1 MCTLYSVHIRILNPD
16 VRHFR
21 KRQLPKS
28 FRAAVLGP
36 ICILQRPRRPNLT
49 IGKLPLGKLH
59 NLEIGT
65 WEIVTWEV
73 ALRKMALGKYLTPE
87 T

>member
-1 MCTLYSVHIRILNPD
+1 MCTLYSVYTRILNPD

-28 FRAAVLGP
+28 VRAAVLSP
-36 ICILQRPRRPNLT
+36 VCILLRLRRPNLAF
-49 IGKLPLGKLH
+49 GKLPLGKLH
-59 NLEIGT
+59 NLEIAT

-73 ALRKMALGKYLTPE
+73 ALGKIPITE